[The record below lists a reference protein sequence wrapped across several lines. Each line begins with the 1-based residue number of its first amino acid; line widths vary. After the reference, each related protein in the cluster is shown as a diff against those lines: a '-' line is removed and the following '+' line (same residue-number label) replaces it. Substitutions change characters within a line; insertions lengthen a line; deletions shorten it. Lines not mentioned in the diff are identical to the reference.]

1 MHIQAYN
8 KKGFPKDEDVFHNT
22 EGFVVRHG
30 DVKPPEDMRGGDLQ
44 LGCCPTSVRNVCVAS
59 LRAESEAAA
68 KVYQQALASLTGC
81 ADFWGKVKCNKVEA
95 LLMIRISDSSGVVSS
110 HFALMVRAWFS
121 PKWHLWAICEAIGS
135 VVDFP
140 YTIQLAEEHGRLCPG
155 TAIPKIRTTAELAK
169 QIAMATVGGQYEL
182 FELDYHMPS
191 DTDHLLTMVV
201 QGMTPMG
208 TRVAKPQTRNRA
220 LQELRSALGGVGDQ
234 GDLVALGARRG
245 GARPVPKGRGIGR
258 GGRPSRGRPQA
269 QGAARGEQ
277 ENVAEL
283 VDRELS
289 DNAPALDNEDGGGA
303 EVALAGEVEQDPFDD
318 LGPDDVLEVVTAY
331 KDFVDG
337 DDDGAPAAATG
348 VLSDDA
354 GCDAIAPVV
363 ADDGVAE
370 MANPAASSHEQASAT
385 GAAAAAGSNEAPP
398 PPPPQPEQRRRIKG
412 PSGLGYFRDLA
423 ADRDIARI
431 SEVFTNNSVSVTC
444 STQSKCRVAMA
455 EWKLPS
461 REDLVAWVA
470 NAQPVLRAES
480 AAQKKEKATKPHGC
494 S

>member
-8 KKGFPKDEDVFHNT
+8 KKGVPKDEDVFLNT

-44 LGCCPTSVRNVCVAS
+44 LGCCQTSVRNVCVAS

-169 QIAMATVGGQYEL
+169 QKAMATVGGQYEL

-191 DTDHLLTMVV
+191 DADHLLTMVV

-220 LQELRSALGGVGDQ
+220 L
-234 GDLVALGARRG
+234 
-245 GARPVPKGRGIGR
+245 
-258 GGRPSRGRPQA
+258 
-269 QGAARGEQ
+269 
-277 ENVAEL
+277 
-283 VDRELS
+283 
-289 DNAPALDNEDGGGA
+289 
-303 EVALAGEVEQDPFDD
+303 
-318 LGPDDVLEVVTAY
+318 
-331 KDFVDG
+331 
-337 DDDGAPAAATG
+337 
-348 VLSDDA
+348 
-354 GCDAIAPVV
+354 
-363 ADDGVAE
+363 
-370 MANPAASSHEQASAT
+370 
-385 GAAAAAGSNEAPP
+385 
-398 PPPPQPEQRRRIKG
+398 
-412 PSGLGYFRDLA
+412 
-423 ADRDIARI
+423 
-431 SEVFTNNSVSVTC
+431 
-444 STQSKCRVAMA
+444 
-455 EWKLPS
+455 
-461 REDLVAWVA
+461 
-470 NAQPVLRAES
+470 
-480 AAQKKEKATKPHGC
+480 
-494 S
+494 